1 MKNIYDVLRQKESE
15 VQQLQKEIEALRVV
29 ARLLADDGDGEVSSS
44 RPASAGAGRVSAAAA
59 VAAAVKPEP
68 LSASAPAGIRQ
79 FP

>member
-68 LSASAPAGIRQ
+68 LSAAAPAGIRQ